1 MESGYTVSIA
11 GVQDGSADAAGFV
24 CAADDDEAVL
34 EYVGA
39 FVQLYREE
47 GFYLETIRHFLERV
61 GLEHVRQSLQADAE
75 QRRALYE
82 KRLFALQTYT
92 APITA
97 TQDRACATHAPPHSD
112 SRRRPMQR

>member
-1 MESGYTVSIA
+1 MDSGYTVSI
-11 GVQDGSADAAGFV
+11 GSLQDDATDAAGFV
-24 CAADDDEAVL
+24 CAADDDDTVL

-47 GFYLETIRHFLERV
+47 GFYQETIHHFLARV
-61 GLEHVRQSLQADAE
+61 GLAHIRQSLQANTE

-92 APITA
+92 APIAAPPDRASA
-97 TQDRACATHAPPHSD
+97 TQAPPQSD
-112 SRRRPMQR
+112 SRLQPMRR